1 MKKEITLPKIL
12 LLVGV
17 VFTMETVVMFALFRV
32 EVGLP
37 WIFRYNFV
45 EALADSVLLSA
56 LIAPFIYKLLVQPM
70 QISNSMKSRVLD
82 MVSDQLRNPL
92 GALQGLEAVGRQSS
106 HDEIEKARSNALRML
121 QLRIDYIV
129 AFSALQADELL
140 TCNNVKTLDELI
152 KEARRRIAFVFEASG
167 TGLNIAD
174 CNPDVALGI
183 IDAETLLHIVMSML
197 EIAMMTPGS
206 KNVALRTEILVQSK
220 RRTRARIIVTHDGNE
235 HANSVGQTSNDRIEM
250 FGEIASHMAL
260 RIGARLRMGRGR
272 TQILEITVPT
282 QAATS

>member
-37 WIFRYNFV
+37 WIFRYHFV
-45 EALADSVLLSA
+45 EALVDSVLLSA

-70 QISNSMKSRVLD
+70 QISNSMKSRFLD

-92 GALQGLEAVGRQSS
+92 SALQGLEAVGRQSS
-106 HDEIEKARSNALRML
+106 DDEIEKARSNALRML

-140 TCNNVKTLDELI
+140 TCNNLKTLDELS
-152 KEARRRIAFVFEASG
+152 KEARRRIAFFFEASG

-235 HANSVGQTSNDRIEM
+235 LANSVGQTSHDRIEM

-272 TQILEITVPT
+272 TQILEIALPT